1 MCDFECRQSTA
12 RNHWGCPAEHEH
24 PSIRPCCNRPDP
36 APHTHTEPA
45 PAHVCR
51 LNLDLLS
58 AVLTMPSEGDNSV
71 LVEAGCRV
79 HDLNAQLLDG
89 GYALENTGA

>member
-1 MCDFECRQSTA
+1 M
-12 RNHWGCPAEHEH
+12 N
-24 PSIRPCCNRPDP
+24 
-36 APHTHTEPA
+36 
-45 PAHVCR
+45 
-51 LNLDLLS
+51 
-58 AVLTMPSEGDNSV
+58 AVITMPGEGDFSV

>member
-1 MCDFECRQSTA
+1 MSPIHSAQPLA
-12 RNHWGCPAEHEH
+12 RHER
-24 PSIRPCCNRPDP
+24 PSIRPRCNRPDP
-36 APHTHTEPA
+36 LTHTTPA
-45 PAHVCR
+45 PAHHVCR

-58 AVLTMPSEGDNSV
+58 AVLSMPSEGDHSV